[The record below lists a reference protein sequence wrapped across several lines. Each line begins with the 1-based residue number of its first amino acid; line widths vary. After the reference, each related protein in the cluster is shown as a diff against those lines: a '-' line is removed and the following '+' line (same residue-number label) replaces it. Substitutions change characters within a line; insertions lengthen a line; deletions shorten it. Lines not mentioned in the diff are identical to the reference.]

1 MLLMVHKMDSFC
13 EGKEAHVAN
22 EQREQQG
29 KALPKTVLLGS
40 SLMVKM
46 GELESLT
53 KPGSSCQMSY
63 YVRIRMPRS
72 TAHGKCNEPFKTQQ
86 LKNRLDRHTSFR
98 AVAPSEI
105 NDTSFI
111 ALFPYCIRIRYF
123 HVYGSPNIRGL

>member
-63 YVRIRMPRS
+63 
-72 TAHGKCNEPFKTQQ
+72 
-86 LKNRLDRHTSFR
+86 
-98 AVAPSEI
+98 
-105 NDTSFI
+105 
-111 ALFPYCIRIRYF
+111 
-123 HVYGSPNIRGL
+123 